1 MGIYA
6 YTATDGAAA
15 LVEGTL
21 IADTPRQARDR
32 LRDQGL
38 AVHEIADS
46 EASRRSRTP
55 TLQRLLGVLGRRPDV
70 SGFLRELAT
79 LLQVGVPMLEA
90 LDTALRAM
98 PRRSGLRR
106 TLLGV
111 REKIA
116 AGASLA
122 DAFAEARFRVSR
134 LVFDDVTVAMT
145 RVGEDSGGLAEVLDQ
160 VAAYQERG
168 KQFRSR
174 LGSALAYPAVVL
186 LTGVG
191 VSVFLMTYVV
201 PGLLDS
207 LRESGH
213 ELPWITRVV
222 KGASD
227 LLVVHGW
234 WLALIGLTLI
244 AALVAVRRTA
254 RGRMTL
260 DRWTLQLP
268 GVGEIVRKQAV
279 VRLSFVLSTLMRSG
293 VGFER
298 AIGIAQRSTSNRVL
312 RQSLIDCER
321 AVQEGRDIGPALE
334 NSGGSGRGFGGTVVQ
349 VFTLGQ
355 ASGQLEDM
363 LDRLAESYDRQV
375 STLTGRL
382 TALIE
387 PVLILL
393 LAVVVGAIAFATILP
408 ILEIGNAL

>member
-6 YTATDGAAA
+6 YAATDAAAA

-21 IADTPRQARDR
+21 IADSPRQARDR

-38 AVHEIADS
+38 HVHEISDA
-46 EASRRSRTP
+46 ETTGRSRASL
-55 TLQRLLGVLGRRPDV
+55 LQTVRGVLGRRPDV

-90 LDTALRAM
+90 LDTALGAM

-106 TLLGV
+106 ALLGV

-122 DAFAEARFRVSR
+122 DAFGEALFRGR
-134 LVFDDVTVAMT
+134 QVFDEVTVAMT
-145 RVGEDSGGLAEVLDQ
+145 RVGEDAGGLAEVLVQ
-160 VAAYQERG
+160 IAAYQERG
-168 KQFRSR
+168 QQFKSR
-174 LGSALAYPAVVL
+174 LGSALAYPLVVL
-186 LTGVG
+186 LTGIG

-207 LRESGH
+207 LRESGSQ
-213 ELPWITRVV
+213 LPWITQLV
-222 KGASD
+222 KGVSD
-227 LLVVHGW
+227 LLVRHGG
-234 WLALIGLTLI
+234 WLLLAGIV
-244 AALVAVRRTA
+244 LVAGFIVIRRTS

-260 DRWTLQLP
+260 DRWMLQLP

-298 AIGIAQRSTSNRVL
+298 AIAIAQRSTRNRVL
-312 RQSLIDCER
+312 RQTLVECEK
-321 AVQEGRDIGPALE
+321 AVQEGRDLGDAL
-334 NSGGSGRGFGGTVVQ
+334 NASGGGGGGFGGTVVQ

-355 ASGQLEDM
+355 ASGQLEEM
-363 LDRLAESYDRQV
+363 LDRLAEGYDRQV

-382 TALIE
+382 TALLE

-408 ILEIGNAL
+408 ILEIGNAM